1 MNMVIDKI
9 KDLYNLYWD
18 QILAWFNGLEQL
30 YQYGV
35 FFLLFVIGFLILAFV
50 FLVTNDKIGIW
61 K

>member
-9 KDLYNLYWD
+9 KDLCNLYWD

-35 FFLLFVIGFLILAFV
+35 FFLLFVIGFLVLAFV
-50 FLVTNDKIGIW
+50 FLSRMTK
-61 K
+61 